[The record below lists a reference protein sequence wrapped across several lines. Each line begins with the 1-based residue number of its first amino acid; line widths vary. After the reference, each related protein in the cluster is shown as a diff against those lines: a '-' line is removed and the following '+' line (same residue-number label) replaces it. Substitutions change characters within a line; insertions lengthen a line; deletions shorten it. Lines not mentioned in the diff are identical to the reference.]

1 MNGDLLKNED
11 GPWGA
16 GGREPQGGGK
26 GEGGL
31 GPRNPW
37 TEPPTVRKGERR
49 KPLVSGSAFEA
60 FLRRGRE
67 RFGGR
72 LPEPRDRSFWIGG
85 IVSLL
90 VIWVLITSFHRIDPA
105 ERGVVMR
112 LGRYAGTLAPGL
124 HMTLPAPIDRV
135 ETLPVEQVSTTEIGA
150 SAGDSEN
157 LAVTSDGNLVD
168 LAYAVRWKIAD
179 PQHYLFENKSTDDL
193 IRQAAENAMRAE
205 VARATSDQ
213 VTGSDQDE
221 VADRAAQRLQVTLD
235 GYRAGVRVVGVAI
248 RRAAPPAALAETIR
262 NVIDAVQKA
271 QGKIAAAKGY
281 AVQAAGKAQ
290 TDTAGFDKLY
300 DQYRLAPEVTRQ
312 RMYFDMMDEVL
323 PRVDRTIVDAPGVS
337 VPISGGSRIAADE
350 AKP

>member
-1 MNGDLLKNED
+1 MRNED

-16 GGREPQGGGK
+16 GGREPQGGG
-26 GEGGL
+26 EGGL

-37 TEPPTVRKGERR
+37 TEPPGPRKGERR
-49 KPLVSGSAFEA
+49 RPALTGSALEA
-60 FLRRGRE
+60 LLRRGRE

-72 LPEPRDRSFWIGG
+72 LPEPRDRGFWIGG

-90 VIWVLITSFHRIDPA
+90 VVWVLITSFHRIDPE

-135 ETLPVEQVSTTEIGA
+135 EKLPVEQVSTTEIGA

-157 LAVTSDGNLVD
+157 LAVTSDGSLVD

-179 PQHYLFENKSTDDL
+179 PELYLFENKATDDL
-193 IRQAAENAMRAE
+193 IRQAAENAMRSQ

-213 VTGSDQDE
+213 VTGTDQDE
-221 VADRAAQRLQVTLD
+221 VADGAAQRLQATLD
-235 GYRAGVRVVGVAI
+235 GYHAGVRVVGIAI
-248 RRAAPPAALAETIR
+248 RKAAPPAALAETFR
-262 NVIDAVQKA
+262 TVVDAVQKA
-271 QGKIAAAKGY
+271 QAKVSAAKVY
-281 AVQAAGKAQ
+281 ALQAASKAESE
-290 TDTAGFDKLY
+290 TADFDKLY
-300 DQYRLAPEVTRQ
+300 DQYRLAPQVTRQ

-323 PRVDRTIVDAPGVS
+323 PRVDRTIVDAPGVT
-337 VPISGGSRIAADE
+337 VPITGGSRVAADE